1 MAAVAARLPNNPDVH
16 LVIKSDEVPVDA
28 AGRDQNLVQVD
39 RLAISFD
46 QNR

>member
-1 MAAVAARLPNNPDVH
+1 VAAVAARLPNDPDVH
-16 LVIKSDEVPVDA
+16 LVINSDEVPLAA
-28 AGRDQNLVQVD
+28 AGRDHNLVRVD